1 MTEPE
6 RNTPPPP
13 VSVDSFATAILRK
26 IDSLSIEV
34 ADIAGTMEDL
44 TRFVAQ
50 QKDLFAHLKSIAH
63 SMVETIGAI
72 EAAGREARAVTEQAG
87 QQSGESL
94 QAIDHALS
102 GVRNLVGSVQGIEQR
117 LEGLEDALGSVGA
130 MSRNIQKIARQTNL
144 LSLNATIEAARA
156 GEAGRGFAVVAG
168 EVKHLA
174 RQTAEVTGGI
184 DDTVQRLSGSVT
196 KLIESSNTT
205 LKMADSVGSGVGVIN
220 RAVAMF
226 GEAIGTVDG
235 KVGDI
240 AHSATH
246 SLSQCQGVIEEID
259 RFFDGIALT
268 SDSLER
274 ADQRIASLLGNSEE
288 LMGYIAAAGY
298 RTDDSPFIELA
309 QRGAAAVAAAFEA
322 GLAAGRVGVDDLFD
336 EDYRPIAG
344 TNPQQVT
351 TRYLTFADEV
361 LPPIQEP
368 MLEADPRLVFGIAT
382 DRNGYIPTHHLRV
395 SKPQGADPVW
405 NNANCRNRRIFADR
419 TGLRCGRNTLP
430 FLLQTYRRDMGG
442 GSFVMM
448 KDLSAPIVVRGRH
461 WGGFRIG
468 LRLS

>member
-6 RNTPPPP
+6 RNTPPP

-44 TRFVAQ
+44 TRFVTQ
-50 QKDLFAHLKSIAH
+50 QKDLFAHLKSVAH

-94 QAIDHALS
+94 QAIDHALA

-156 GEAGRGFAVVAG
+156 GDAGKGFAVVAG

-309 QRGAAAVAAAFEA
+309 QRGATAVAAAFEA
-322 GLAAGRVGVDDLFD
+322 GIAAGRVGIADLFD
-336 EDYRPIAG
+336 EEYRPIAG

-351 TRYLTFADEV
+351 TRYLAFADEV

-368 MLEADPRLVFGIAT
+368 MLEADPRIVFGIAT
-382 DRNGYIPTHHLRV
+382 DRNGYIPTHNLRV

-430 FLLQTYRRDMGG
+430 FLLQTYRREMGG